1 MTPSPTPGAGDG
13 LRVADVAAWIIRT
26 YVPIGVVAVLGWAAV
41 HWHLVL
47 GQGTSA
53 TVAAYTV
60 LGALAVYTGAARWL
74 ERRGGD
80 STAARVARW
89 VGRWMLGGII
99 RQPVYARPDERVRV
113 LTADGSLRRPG

>member
-1 MTPSPTPGAGDG
+1 MTPSPTPSNGDG

-41 HWHLVL
+41 HWHIVL
-47 GQGTSA
+47 GPGTSA
-53 TVAAYTV
+53 TVATYTV

-74 ERRGGD
+74 ERRTGG
-80 STAARVARW
+80 SRPARLARW
-89 VGRWMLGGII
+89 VGRWMLGGVI

-113 LTADGSLRRPG
+113 LTANGSLRRPG